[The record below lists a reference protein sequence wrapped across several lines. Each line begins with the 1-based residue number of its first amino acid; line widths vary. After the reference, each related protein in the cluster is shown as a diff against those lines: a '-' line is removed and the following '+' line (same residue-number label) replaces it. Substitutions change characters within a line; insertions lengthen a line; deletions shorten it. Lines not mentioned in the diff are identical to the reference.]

1 MAHKKGGGS
10 STNGRDS
17 HGQRLGI
24 KRFGGQLVTGGS
36 ILIRQRGTRYKAG
49 KNVSRAKDDSL
60 FATITGVVRFEDKG
74 AHGKFISVFPA
85 EESAVGGADRAT
97 STAEPAAAN

>member
-17 HGQRLGI
+17 HGQRLGV
-24 KRFGGQLVTGGS
+24 KRFGGQLVTSGS

-60 FATITGVVRFEDKG
+60 FAIIDGVVRFEDKG
-74 AHGKFISVFPA
+74 AKGKFISVLRPEDLAARPEKTSAAPA
-85 EESAVGGADRAT
+85 
-97 STAEPAAAN
+97 N